1 MILETFAAT
10 YIYVGAIAYLASD
23 NSAPINRALNPT
35 ETAASAP
42 PMHPTPDSSIGRISP
57 NVDGSE
63 DTKYLM
69 QAQSE
74 HTSIWATGEERFE
87 DWAK

>member
-10 YIYVGAIAYLASD
+10 YLYVGSIAYLASD
-23 NSAPINRALNPT
+23 NPISINRALNPT
-35 ETAASAP
+35 ETIASAP
-42 PMHPTPDSSIGRISP
+42 PMHPTPDSSIGKISP
-57 NVDGSE
+57 DVDGSE

>member
-10 YIYVGAIAYLASD
+10 YIYVSAIAYLGSD
-23 NSAPINRALNPT
+23 NPVQITRALNPT
-35 ETAASAP
+35 ETTSSTP
-42 PMHPTPDSSIGRISP
+42 PMHPTPDSSIGKISR

-63 DTKYLM
+63 DTRYLI
-69 QAQSE
+69 QAQRE
-74 HTSIWATGEERFE
+74 HNSIWATGEERFE